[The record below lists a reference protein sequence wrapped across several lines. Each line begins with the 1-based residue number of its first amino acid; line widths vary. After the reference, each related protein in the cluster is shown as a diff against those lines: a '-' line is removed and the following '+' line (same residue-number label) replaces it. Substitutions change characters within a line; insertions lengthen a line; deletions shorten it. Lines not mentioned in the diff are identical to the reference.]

1 MNSEQWQ
8 KVKGILEKALDKSP
22 DSRSIYLDD
31 VCGADENLRCEVENL
46 LEFEQIESDVLEQE
60 AVSAVFENG
69 LASKNLI
76 GKQIG
81 NYKIISELG
90 IGGMGAVFHATRAD
104 GEFSQTA
111 ALKLIKRGMDSD
123 AVLRRFINERQILA
137 SLEHPNIARL
147 IDGGT
152 TVDGLPF
159 FVMEYVEGTSV
170 LEFAD
175 RENLDLEEKL
185 ELFRQICA
193 AVSYAHQN
201 LVIHRDLKPSNIL
214 ITKDGVVK
222 LLDFGIAKLLKSDDE
237 NQTATRN
244 FVFTPE
250 YASPEQL
257 RGEKLTTAT
266 DIYSLGVILYELLT
280 GNRPYKTESKNISD
294 IIKAVCETQPERPSS
309 VVSGAERW
317 SVSGQTSKNKEQK
330 TKDEEQQTNP
340 KSKIQNPKSL
350 RGDLDNII
358 LKSLRKEPERRYS
371 SVEQFSEDIRR
382 HLEGLPVTASRD
394 TLNYRVRKF
403 VARNRVAV
411 ASAAV
416 VILVLIGGVVGTSWQ
431 AVRAEKM
438 RAEAETERARAERR
452 LENLRNISNSLV
464 SEIERAI
471 RDLPGS
477 LPARKLLLDRA
488 VQQLDA
494 LATDADG
501 NTDLQLELVWAYQNL
516 GMLPDKKLSE
526 SQKILE
532 KAVALTEK
540 ILAAQPADPKVRE
553 RLAMLYLDMIY
564 NSRLR
569 GDVNYTLEYNKRAVA
584 IMDEILRETSGAPE
598 FQDGFWTVYYHYA
611 LTMQQLG
618 RAPETIETARKI
630 LPAAESAY
638 RDGAQETD
646 KYDYLK
652 PHLTHAAIGYGLN
665 YSGDYKAAI
674 QEFEKALAACQAE
687 MIKRPDANILHRDEA
702 NIRLQ
707 LSSALEETGDFP
719 AAYKH
724 AVAALAT
731 REKLAK
737 DNLKDI
743 NFQIA
748 LADSELFLGM
758 MLTRRNQMQTVAP
771 RIRRALDTYEK
782 IIALDAD
789 RMQVKIL
796 AARARAALGQA
807 LVLTGQVSEGLS
819 YLRQTLEFYEASGAA
834 ATLDAHLKRHYAEAL
849 AQTAAAVIKLN
860 PENSAEARDLYHRSY
875 DLWRDLEQRNVIRQT
890 DLKQLEN
897 SSQALSKL

>member
-1 MNSEQWQ
+1 MNPERWQ
-8 KVKGILEKALDKSP
+8 KVKGILEGALDKSP
-22 DSRSIYLDD
+22 DSRSIYLDEI
-31 VCGADENLRCEVENL
+31 CGTNEDLRREVENL
-46 LEFEQIESDVLEQE
+46 LEFEQVESDVLEQE

-69 LASKNLI
+69 LVSKNLI

-81 NYKIISELG
+81 NYKINRELG

-104 GEFSQTA
+104 GEFAQTA

-123 AVLRRFINERQILA
+123 AVLRRFFNERQILA

-152 TVDGLPF
+152 TDDGLPF
-159 FVMEYVEGTSV
+159 FVMEYVEGTTI

-175 RENLDLEEKL
+175 AENLDLEEKL

-237 NQTATRN
+237 NLTATRN

-250 YASPEQL
+250 YASPEQV

-280 GNRPYKTESKNISD
+280 GNRPYKTESKNIGE

-309 VVSGAERW
+309 VVSSQQSA
-317 SVSGQTSKNKEQK
+317 VSSGTDQNNGRRTTDNESK
-330 TKDEEQQTNP
+330 TNP
-340 KSKIQNPKSL
+340 KSKIRNPKL
-350 RGDLDNII
+350 LKGDLDNII
-358 LKSLRKEPERRYS
+358 LKALRKEPERRYS

-382 HLEGLPVTASRD
+382 HLTGLPVTASKD
-394 TLNYRVRKF
+394 TWNYRVQKF
-403 VARNRVAV
+403 VARNRAAV
-411 ASAAV
+411 ASAAI

-488 VQQLDA
+488 VEQLDA
-494 LATDADG
+494 LAADSDG
-501 NTDLQLELVWAYQNL
+501 NTQLQLELVWAYQNL
-516 GMLPDKKLSE
+516 GMLPDKNLSE

-540 ILAAQPADPKVRE
+540 ILAAAPADPKVRD

-584 IMDEILRETSGAPE
+584 ITEEILRESPDTPE
-598 FQDGFWTVYYHYA
+598 FQDSFWTVYYHYA

-618 RAPETIETARKI
+618 NAPETIETARKI
-630 LPAAESAY
+630 LPVAEALY
-638 RDGAQETD
+638 RAGAQDETD
-646 KYDYLK
+646 KYYYLK

-674 QEFEKALAACQAE
+674 QEFETALSACQSE
-687 MIKRPDANILHRDEA
+687 IIKRPDANILRRDEA

-724 AVAALAT
+724 ALAAFET

-737 DNLKDI
+737 DNPKDV
-743 NFQIA
+743 NYQVA

-758 MLTRRNQMQTVAP
+758 MLTRRNQMQTAP
-771 RIRRALDTYEK
+771 SRIRRALDSYEK
-782 IIALDAD
+782 ILALDTE

-807 LVLTGQVSEGLS
+807 LVLTGQVSEGLQ
-819 YLRQTLEFYEASGAA
+819 YLRQSLEFYEAAGAG
-834 ATLDAHLKRHYAEAL
+834 ATIDAHLKRHFADAL

-860 PENSAEARDLYHRSY
+860 PESSIEARDLYRRSY
-875 DLWRDLEQRNVIRQT
+875 DLWRDLEQRNVMRRSDT
-890 DLKQLEN
+890 ARMEN
-897 SSQALSKL
+897 VAQALGKL